1 VLSFPFLC
9 QSIPFYLFSTVRY
22 KMYSVEIKGYGNGK
36 DGTTDLWNI
45 RNGLN
50 IVSNKGIN
58 VNSLSPLDPLS

>member
-1 VLSFPFLC
+1 
-9 QSIPFYLFSTVRY
+9 
-22 KMYSVEIKGYGNGK
+22 MYSVEIKGYGNGK

>member
-1 VLSFPFLC
+1 VLSF
-9 QSIPFYLFSTVRY
+9 PFYLFSTVRY
-22 KMYSVEIKGYGNGK
+22 KKIKGYGNGK